1 MISYLKVL
9 VLAIIQGA
17 AELLPVSSS
26 AHVILVQKLLGD
38 DPSEPRSVF
47 LLIMLHTGTMF
58 AAIVYFWSAWKRV
71 LFSKEAPP
79 GSGKRFLLMI
89 VLATAVTGF
98 LGLGLKELIER
109 VVLDRWLHH
118 PKAEFEQL
126 FKNLWLI
133 GAALMAAGLLILVS
147 SRFARPG
154 PGRELTPG
162 RAGLIGLVQGLC
174 LPFRGFSR
182 SGATISV
189 ALMSGLPRRFAEEFS
204 FALAVV
210 LTPPLIV
217 YQTWKLLKNEEAAD
231 AHLIDL
237 LMPGLVGMV
246 LAFLS
251 GLVALRLLSAVLEGG
266 RWAYFG
272 VYCLIFA
279 SIVFFA
285 AWWGL

>member
-1 MISYLKVL
+1 MTFYLKVL

-26 AHVILVQKLLGD
+26 AHVILAQKLMGE
-38 DPSEPRSVF
+38 DPSKPSMVF

-71 LFSKEAPP
+71 LFSKESSP
-79 GSGKRFLLMI
+79 GSGKRFLKMV

-109 VVLDRWLHH
+109 VVLGRWLHH

-126 FKNLWLI
+126 FKSLPLI

-147 SRFARPG
+147 SRFDRAG

-189 ALMSGLPRRFAEEFS
+189 ALMTGLPRRFAEEFS

-210 LTPPLIV
+210 LTPAV
-217 YQTWKLLKNEEAAD
+217 VFYSWWKLRESPEAAG
-231 AHLIDL
+231 AHLLDL
-237 LMPGLVGMV
+237 LMPGLVGMG
-246 LAFLS
+246 LSFLS

-279 SIVFFA
+279 SVVFFA
-285 AWWGL
+285 AWWGI